1 MLLHFPGARC
11 LGLFAML
18 LGCTFTVGPRG
29 HAGAAESPRES
40 RTEADPVTITFESL
54 LKQSRDTEVNDV
66 PRAIALAKEALAL
79 ATRLPGSSSELR
91 ARTRLG
97 EALRLASQYR
107 EARAVIDAGLG
118 LPASTTNRPEL
129 AQLRF
134 TSAQVHWNVGDY
146 APAEAAALAAQNEA
160 EALGDRRLLIRAIN
174 LRGIL
179 ARRQNDLELANRH
192 LRTAFTMATASG
204 DAELVAQ
211 ARTNLAN
218 VLTDRGE
225 LSEARTLHAENLSYR
240 TTQLDRRGQA
250 NTLLNLGSVEG
261 KAGNHAAALDYYTRA
276 LVIRQELGVPRQI
289 AAAQIAL
296 ASSLTRLG
304 RTEEALAQLGV
315 ASPAVEKVAS
325 HDLSNQLYV
334 QFAAT
339 HTARAEFREALDFH
353 LKAEAAHTAMVGAET
368 ARTIAELRER
378 FDAEKL
384 SRENSEL
391 RAEQQRNAATI
402 ALNEAYLKLDSRQ
415 RSGIAALLVLGAIA
429 VTAVVSRL
437 RDRSR
442 AERLIL
448 DETLRARDAA
458 EQADALKSQLL
469 DLASHDLK
477 APLITVMHTAD
488 RLVDEAHDS
497 AAVIHQARGLRR
509 ESQRLFDL
517 VQNLLDTSALESGKQ
532 MLYTSPVDLAALVR
546 ETVPA
551 LDERLSRK
559 NQHLVLETDTPCP
572 MQGDAMRL
580 RQVCENLVDNASKFS
595 ATGATVRVVVRPSP
609 EHVRLEIHDQGPGL
623 TEEDRANLFQRFR
636 RLSARPTAGESSTG
650 LGLALVRDLVTQHGG
665 RIWAEPAPGGG
676 SIFIAEFPAGSPTS

>member
-1 MLLHFPGARC
+1 MHSQSRGARC
-11 LGLFAML
+11 LSLLVFL
-18 LGCTFTVGPRG
+18 LGYVGG
-29 HAGAAESPRES
+29 SHANLAAAESPRES
-40 RTEADPVTITFESL
+40 RTEAGPDATTFESL
-54 LKQSRDTEVNDV
+54 LKQSRDIEANDAA
-66 PRAIALAKEALAL
+66 RAIALAREALAL
-79 ATRLPGSSSELR
+79 TSRLPGKAPELR
-91 ARTRLG
+91 ARARLG

-107 EARAVIDAGLG
+107 EARAVIDAGLS
-118 LPASTTNRPEL
+118 LPPATTDRLEL

-146 APAEAAALAAQNEA
+146 APAEAAALTTQNEA
-160 EALGDRRLLIRAIN
+160 EALGDRRLLIRALN

-179 ARRQNDLELANRH
+179 ARRQNDLELAARH
-192 LRTAFTMATASG
+192 LRTAFTMAQASD

-225 LSEARTLHAENLSYR
+225 LPEARTLHEENLRYR
-240 TTQLDRRGQA
+240 TSTLDRRGQA
-250 NTLLNLGSVEG
+250 NTLLNLGSIES
-261 KAGNHAAALDYYTRA
+261 KAENHSAALDYYTRA
-276 LVIRQELGVPRQI
+276 LAIRRDLGVPRQI

-296 ASSLTRLG
+296 ATSLTRLD
-304 RTEEALAQLGV
+304 RTAEALAQLRE
-315 ASPAVEKVAS
+315 ATPAVEKVAS
-325 HDLSNQLYV
+325 HDLSQQLYL
-334 QFAAT
+334 QFAAA

-353 LKAEAAHTAMVGAET
+353 LKAEAAQTAMLGIET
-368 ARTIAELRER
+368 ARTITELRER

-391 RAEQQRNAATI
+391 RGEQQRQA
-402 ALNEAYLKLDSRQ
+402 
-415 RSGIAALLVLGAIA
+415 AALALSAAQVQFHRQERTALIAFLILGAIT
-429 VTAVVSRL
+429 VTAVVSRQ
-437 RDRSR
+437 RARRR
-442 AERLIL
+442 AERLIHE
-448 DETLRARDAA
+448 ETRRARDAA

-488 RLVDEAHDS
+488 RLMDEASDPE
-497 AAVIHQARGLRR
+497 AVTRRARGLRR

-532 MLYTSPVDLAALVR
+532 MLFTTPVDLAALIL

-559 NQHLVLETDTPCP
+559 GQQLLVEAATPSP
-572 MQGDAMRL
+572 LQGDSLRL
-580 RQVCENLVDNASKFS
+580 RQICENLVDNASKFS
-595 ATGATVRVVVRPSP
+595 PAGSTVRLVVRPSP
-609 EHVRLEIHDQGPGL
+609 AHVRLEIHDQGPGL
-623 TEEDRANLFQRFR
+623 TQEDRANLFQRFR

-676 SIFIAEFPAGSPTS
+676 SIFIAEFPRSDAST